1 MKRNRAVVRLTR
13 FPALGLWVANAL
25 FFLGHSPA
33 CAQAPQP
40 AIEQLQ
46 IEIRKRDALIE
57 DLLRRVGN
65 LEREVEKPTAA
76 VEPGS
81 AGARQPSSNR
91 SSPRVARAAAGSERT
106 TAASPSGGEPSGP
119 VAPPVPQASPPA
131 PGEFKVDEEA
141 AERALERTLT
151 AAGALLVPFGSVDV
165 EPSFG
170 YTRRENPNLVL
181 FTNRRN
187 EYTGLL
193 NVRIGLPWESQITVG
208 ASYLGVGAQTVN
220 DFVAPTQQVSSRF
233 GSSFGDLTIALSK
246 TLLHQSGWLPDL
258 IAGITYEAPT
268 GPQVTNGVA
277 LSGSGQSRLGFA
289 LTALKRQDPLA
300 FVASV
305 GYNKA
310 FVHNNLNPG
319 DQLNF
324 NGGVFLATSP
334 ETSLSAVLQQSFGQA
349 PILNGVTVTGANS
362 VQSILVLGA
371 SSILGQGVLVNLQVG
386 VGLTRDAPKYSVI
399 LSFPIRFAL

>member
-1 MKRNRAVVRLTR
+1 MKRSRAIIRLTS

-33 CAQAPQP
+33 FAQAPQP
-40 AIEQLQ
+40 AVEQLQ

-65 LEREVEKPTAA
+65 LEREVGKPTAA
-76 VEPGS
+76 VGPGS
-81 AGARQPSSNR
+81 AGARKP

-106 TAASPSGGEPSGP
+106 TAAPPSGGEPSGR
-119 VAPPVPQASPPA
+119 VAPPVQASPPA

-187 EYTGLL
+187 EFTGLL
-193 NVRIGLPWESQITVG
+193 NVRVGLPWESQITVG

-220 DFVAPTQQVSSRF
+220 DFVAPTQQVSNRF

-310 FVHNNLNPG
+310 FVHDDFNPG

-324 NGGVFLATSP
+324 TGGVFLATSP

-371 SSILGQGVLVNLQVG
+371 SSILGQGVLVNLQAG
-386 VGLTRDAPKYSVI
+386 VGLTRDSPKYSVI

>member
-1 MKRNRAVVRLTR
+1 MKRNRAIVRLAR

-40 AIEQLQ
+40 AVEQLQ

-65 LEREVEKPTAA
+65 LEREVGKPTAA
-76 VEPGS
+76 VGPGS
-81 AGARQPSSNR
+81 AGARQPSSNQ
-91 SSPRVARAAAGSERT
+91 SSPRVAQAAARSERT
-106 TAASPSGGEPSGP
+106 TAAPPSGGEPSGR
-119 VAPPVPQASPPA
+119 VAPPVQASPPA

-193 NVRIGLPWESQITVG
+193 NVRIGLPWESQITMG

-310 FVHNNLNPG
+310 FVHDNLNPG

-324 NGGVFLATSP
+324 TGGVFLATSP

-349 PILNGVTVTGANS
+349 PILNGVTLTGANS

-371 SSILGQGVLVNLQVG
+371 SSILGQGVLVNLQAG
-386 VGLTRDAPKYSVI
+386 VGLTRDSPKYSVI

>member
-1 MKRNRAVVRLTR
+1 M
-13 FPALGLWVANAL
+13 
-25 FFLGHSPA
+25 
-33 CAQAPQP
+33 
-40 AIEQLQ
+40 
-46 IEIRKRDALIE
+46 
-57 DLLRRVGN
+57 
-65 LEREVEKPTAA
+65 
-76 VEPGS
+76 
-81 AGARQPSSNR
+81 
-91 SSPRVARAAAGSERT
+91 
-106 TAASPSGGEPSGP
+106 
-119 VAPPVPQASPPA
+119 
-131 PGEFKVDEEA
+131 
-141 AERALERTLT
+141 
-151 AAGALLVPFGSVDV
+151 DV

-310 FVHNNLNPG
+310 FVHDNLNPG

-324 NGGVFLATSP
+324 TGGVFLATSP

-349 PILNGVTVTGANS
+349 PVLNGVTVTGANS
-362 VQSILVLGA
+362 VQSFWCWVHPRYWARGSWSICRRA
-371 SSILGQGVLVNLQVG
+371 SALPGTHQSIPSYCRSRSDSHCKVASIHLASKRVS
-386 VGLTRDAPKYSVI
+386 GLSSTFLNSSCEA
-399 LSFPIRFAL
+399 

>member
-1 MKRNRAVVRLTR
+1 MKRNRAIVRLAR

-40 AIEQLQ
+40 AVEQLQ

-65 LEREVEKPTAA
+65 LEREVGKPTAA
-76 VEPGS
+76 VGPGS
-81 AGARQPSSNR
+81 VG
-91 SSPRVARAAAGSERT
+91 SSPRVARAAARSERT
-106 TAASPSGGEPSGP
+106 AAAPPSGGEPSGR
-119 VAPPVPQASPPA
+119 VAPPVQASPPA

-193 NVRIGLPWESQITVG
+193 NVRIGLPWESQITMG

-310 FVHNNLNPG
+310 FVHDNLNPG

-324 NGGVFLATSP
+324 TGGVFLATSP

-362 VQSILVLGA
+362 VQSILVFGA
-371 SSILGQGVLVNLQVG
+371 SSILGQGVLVNLQAG
-386 VGLTRDAPKYSVI
+386 VGLTRDSPKYSVI
-399 LSFPIRFAL
+399 LSFPIRFGL